1 MYALLRTFIYPL
13 VFPIGEL
20 RYEISDDLSLDGGMW
35 AVLNI
40 KLTQLY
46 SPQF

>member
-1 MYALLRTFIYPL
+1 MYTPL
-13 VFPIGEL
+13 MILSYSLAFPVGEL
-20 RYEISDDLSLDGGMW
+20 RYEISNDLSLDGDMW

-46 SPQF
+46 RP